1 MVNFYIFLKDY
12 SGSAKG
18 DQRYHGDHTRE
29 VLKRFKSDME
39 KIQESAGEDAESKI
53 IYITW
58 ETYCYIV
65 KEEEIYSEN
74 AGWTL
79 KGMGGRLEEAIGLI
93 HNIFCQPGK
102 NTIKLLYLMTKNNTS
117 RVNIATS
124 FAMNEGANYEN
135 FVFHAFNDDESAIDL
150 SIASSFLKKRC
161 AVYKNLQL
169 IDDVDISKEFDY
181 DKIKV
186 NNFLIE
192 KDQLQSYIK
201 LKFINKFQH
210 YAVVLKE
217 LNKLKKL
224 RSRLSEESQKKIGLR
239 GEILKFMTALIN
251 YVASEEND
259 YSFNAL
265 KIQVELDGS
274 VEETEEE
281 LEENMEVNPVLED
294 DNEVRKMI
302 RKKFDLI
309 ENLIF
314 QRAKKLVQV

>member
-12 SGSAKG
+12 SGSAKK
-18 DQRYHGDHTRE
+18 DQRYHGDHTKE
-29 VLKRFKSDME
+29 LVKRFKSDIE
-39 KIQESAGEDAESKI
+39 KIQESAKEDAESKI

-58 ETYCYIV
+58 ETYCYTV

-74 AGWTL
+74 SGWKL
-79 KGMGGRLEEAIGLI
+79 NGMGGRLEEAISLI
-93 HNIFCQPGK
+93 QKIFGQPEK
-102 NTIKLLYLMTKNNTS
+102 NTIKLLYLMTKNKIS

-124 FAMNEGANYEN
+124 FAMNEGINYEN
-135 FVFHAFNDDESAIDL
+135 FVFHAFNDDESPIDL

-161 AVYKNLQL
+161 AIYKNLQL

-201 LKFINKFQH
+201 LKFINKFKH
-210 YAVVLKE
+210 YTVVLKE

-224 RSRLSEESQKKIGLR
+224 RSRLSVESQQRIGLR
-239 GEILKFMTALIN
+239 GEIFKVMTALIN

-274 VEETEEE
+274 VNETEEE
-281 LEENMEVNPVLED
+281 LEEDMEVDPVLED
-294 DNEVRKMI
+294 NSEDRNMI
-302 RKKFDLI
+302 RKKFDLV